1 MLMGKPPAPGAAAA
15 PGAVLR
21 SEELNMEKNL
31 VVGISGASGVPV
43 AAAVLERLRAMP
55 EWRSFLV
62 MTRAAE
68 KTVEVE
74 YAPGMEHLRSLA
86 DVVCDPMD
94 VSSSIASGTFR
105 TEGMA
110 IVPCSMKTMAG
121 IVSGYSDNL
130 LLRAA
135 DVTLKERRRLTLV
148 PREAPLS
155 VIHCRNL
162 LTLAEMGCTIIP
174 PVMSFYNGPAT
185 IDDMVRHIACKVL
198 DSFGIYDHDMQRWE
212 NHT

>member
-1 MLMGKPPAPGAAAA
+1 MK
-15 PGAVLR
+15 
-21 SEELNMEKNL
+21 KNL
-31 VVGISGASGVPV
+31 VIGVSGASGIPI
-43 AAAVLERLRAMP
+43 AAAVLERLRAEP
-55 EWRSFLV
+55 DWRSFLV
-62 MTRAAE
+62 MTASTK
-68 KTVEVE
+68 KTIEVE
-74 YAPGMEHLRSLA
+74 YAPGLPHLESLA
-86 DVVCDPMD
+86 DVNCNPDD
-94 VSSSIASGTFR
+94 ISNSIASGTFR

-135 DVTLKERRRLTLV
+135 DVTLKERRQLTIV

-174 PVMSFYNGPAT
+174 PVMSFYNAPDS

-198 DSFGIYDHDMQRWE
+198 DSFGIYEHDMDRWE
-212 NHT
+212 HHTTASD